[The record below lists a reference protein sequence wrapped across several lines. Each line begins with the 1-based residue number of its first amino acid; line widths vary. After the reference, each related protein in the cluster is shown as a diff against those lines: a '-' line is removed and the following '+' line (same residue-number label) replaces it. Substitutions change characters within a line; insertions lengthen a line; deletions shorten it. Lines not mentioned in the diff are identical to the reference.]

1 MNQIS
6 EASKRISALVADAKQ
21 YSQLD
26 RAPFQ
31 VTDVHELLRSTL
43 SMFADRLSKEA
54 GKDSKAISRGQ
65 GVRPL
70 ASRNPL
76 LSR

>member
-1 MNQIS
+1 MNQIL

-31 VTDVHELLRSTL
+31 VTNVHERC
-43 SMFADRLSKEA
+43 AARW
-54 GKDSKAISRGQ
+54 
-65 GVRPL
+65 
-70 ASRNPL
+70 
-76 LSR
+76 

>member
-1 MNQIS
+1 MNQIL

-31 VTDVHELLRSTL
+31 VTNVHELLRSCW
-43 SMFADRLSKEA
+43 
-54 GKDSKAISRGQ
+54 
-65 GVRPL
+65 
-70 ASRNPL
+70 
-76 LSR
+76 